1 MVALSS
7 TKVGKNVAT
16 QASLSTVASSLPLE
30 ALARAAL
37 TSFSVNYIPMQI
49 SIVYDSGYGHT
60 ARQARSVADGVRRVA
75 GAQVHLI
82 PVAESQIPWN
92 TLEASDAIIF
102 GAPTYN
108 GAPSAR
114 FKQFCEDSTKFAWTD
129 MKWRNKLAAG
139 FTNSGAQ
146 NGDKLHS
153 LISMTLFAAQHG
165 MLWVGLDLKPGNDS
179 SCGTVH
185 DLNRLGS
192 WLGAMAQSN
201 GDQGPDDTPI
211 QSDLDTAAYLGQ
223 RVAETLRRLQPA

>member
-1 MVALSS
+1 
-7 TKVGKNVAT
+7 
-16 QASLSTVASSLPLE
+16 
-30 ALARAAL
+30 
-37 TSFSVNYIPMQI
+37 MQI

-60 ARQARSVADGVRRVA
+60 ARQAQSVAEGVHRVT
-75 GAQVHLI
+75 GAEARLI
-82 PVAESQIPWN
+82 PVSEGPIPWDV
-92 TLEASDAIIF
+92 LEASDAIVF
-102 GAPTYN
+102 GSPTYS

-114 FKQFCEDSTKFAWTD
+114 FKQFCEDSTKAAWNE
-129 MKWRNKLAAG
+129 MKWRNKVAAG

-165 MLWVGLDLKPGNDS
+165 MLWVGLDLKPGNDTS
-179 SCGTVH
+179 RGSVH

-211 QSDLDTAAYLGQ
+211 KSDLDTAVYLGQ
-223 RVAETLRRLQPA
+223 RVAETVRRLKPA